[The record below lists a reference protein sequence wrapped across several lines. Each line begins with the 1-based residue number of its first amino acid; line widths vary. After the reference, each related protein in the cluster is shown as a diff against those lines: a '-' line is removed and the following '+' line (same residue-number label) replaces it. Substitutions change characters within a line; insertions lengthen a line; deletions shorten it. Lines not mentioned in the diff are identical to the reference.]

1 MTGVFDELGYAQF
14 NKFSATLANA
24 PEQSSKL
31 QRAVINLATNLDFSG
46 DWTAQKGA
54 EADTAQQDAGT
65 RCLGLP
71 GAKIVKTTAAE
82 TLYRQTVTVSAP
94 GRYTL
99 SAYVKAEGLTGGGA
113 FVRLKVGSG
122 AWTSLPVKGS
132 TADTAWG
139 AGTEGWERVQATGQV
154 DAAGAVQLE
163 LVNASPGGTAWF
175 ACPQLE
181 SGTIANRV
189 NLLVNGDFART
200 QTETNGTRTFPA
212 DWEAQNGLTSSA
224 LNGIVPAAEAD
235 LPACL
240 SGNAT
245 RIEALPSHANQS
257 FVQYISAS
265 GSAGDVYVFGGWA
278 NTRSVAAGGEH
289 FEPSLVVRF
298 LSGGEFKS
306 LDYHKFNTEHAG
318 WQFGCWAIS
327 APVDYDQILIAFA
340 YERNAQT
347 GMFTN
352 LFLHREQFGASF
364 AYDDDKNLISTSNL
378 AGEKS
383 KMEYD
388 GFDNLTSYVRPGAAE
403 EDKYLFTY
411 GDTDGEKKKHLVRTE
426 STPMGAKNHYTY
438 DAYGNRLTAKTQK
451 DGEPALI
458 QSETAWNSEG
468 NYAVSSTDARG
479 HSVTKT
485 VDPDSGLVYNVT
497 DPAGQ
502 SVAYSYDSA
511 NRVTGVQAE
520 VAATDS
526 EPAKVYR
533 NAYTYENDRIKT
545 VSHNTT
551 GSDCDV
557 TYTFDYDDLG
567 RKTTVKVG
575 SQTLSANVYAD
586 DRGGLLKEV
595 QYGNGGKVSYEY
607 DGFDR
612 MTGVKHDGE
621 ASPRYEYEYGANGR
635 AAIVRDHHLNRTAQ
649 TEYDLSERPCRN
661 TIRDAETGELIYRT
675 SLEYDEQN
683 RLKAFREET
692 ADGAHETTFSY
703 DKDNRTTQIRYGSDG
718 QKVEYAY
725 DGLGRVTSR
734 KVTNGT
740 SAYETAYEYETGDA
754 EKYGAGATTP
764 LVKKITQAGMNFEYA
779 YDSRGNITS
788 EKRNGVETKYAYDA
802 LGQLVYVNDPHEG
815 AIWYYKYDQGGNILE
830 KRRYARSADGTQGAL
845 KETVPYEYGDAN
857 WKDKLTKYNGRTITY
872 DAIGNP
878 LDDGERRYEWEA
890 GRRLK
895 KVWVRQKPED
905 GIHDGVDGE
914 SNTTL
919 RIQFTNGNLLTGE
932 TAATTVSAKVLKG
945 EADIT
950 SEYAAS
956 AFVWTRD
963 TGDAAAD
970 ATWNAAHNGVK
981 QFTMNAADL
990 TENVKLTCTLTGTS
1004 PDYGTVYVD
1013 EHMNLIHAPAE
1024 ADANDTL
1031 HLENGILSVET
1042 EGNEYRLNGNVLG
1055 VIRHRLNGSV
1065 TAEAWVYTAAPEK
1078 LVEFKYD
1085 TNGLRTQKKVTDHG
1099 QVVTTEY
1106 IYHGKKLVGLTCGDD
1121 TLHFFYDAQG
1131 RPAKVLFNNG
1141 AYVYAYNVQDDVI
1154 GLLDATGAFVV
1165 KYQYDVWGGVLT
1177 IEGIMADVFG
1187 EMNPIRYRS
1196 YIYDDETMT
1205 YDLRSRR
1212 YSPQFNRFVNAD
1224 KKTQTT
1230 HFNGC
1235 NMYAYVLS
1243 NPVNM
1248 IDLNGTDAVW
1258 IQERESAKQ
1267 HGHSGLM
1274 VQDSQGDWY
1283 YFFWGPASEEV
1294 SPELITGIDRRCIVE
1309 KIDLQGKEILDKDS
1323 IIEILSASSNA
1334 DVARR
1339 ANLITDTYYFE
1350 GDYTK
1355 TYEAIRGYESSDEKY
1370 NLLTNNCVQKTLS
1383 AFCQSDSRFVD
1394 VSYGLLDGTVPN
1406 FAAAKVAL
1414 IPRKKSQFAWRL
1426 LLYNIFFSN

>member
-1 MTGVFDELGYAQF
+1 ML
-14 NKFSATLANA
+14 S
-24 PEQSSKL
+24 
-31 QRAVINLATNLDFSG
+31 RCFSG

-82 TLYRQTVTVSAP
+82 TLYRQTVTVSTP
-94 GRYTL
+94 GKYTL

-113 FVRLKVGSG
+113 FVRLKVGSQSHE
-122 AWTSLPVKGS
+122 SLPVTGS
-132 TADTAWG
+132 TADSAWG
-139 AGTEGWERVQATGQV
+139 AGTEGWERVQVTGQV

-163 LVNASPGGTAWF
+163 LVNASPSGTAWF

-181 SGTIANRV
+181 SGSIANRV
-189 NLLVNGDFART
+189 NLLVNGDFGRT
-200 QTETNGTRTFPA
+200 QTEANGTRTFPA

-265 GSAGDVYVFGGWA
+265 GSAGDIYVFGGWA
-278 NTRSVAAGGEH
+278 NTLSVAAGGEH

-352 LFLHREQFGASF
+352 LFLHREQFGTSF
-364 AYDDDKNLISTSNL
+364 AYDGDKNLISTSNL

-403 EDKYLFTY
+403 EDKYRFTY

-426 STPMGAKNHYTY
+426 STPMGVKNHYTY

-479 HSVTKT
+479 HSVVKT
-485 VDPDSGLVYNVT
+485 VDSDSGLVYNVT
-497 DPAGQ
+497 DPTGQ

-511 NRVTGVQAE
+511 NRVTGVQAN

-575 SQTLSANVYAD
+575 SQTLSTNVYAD
-586 DRGGLLKEV
+586 DRSGLLKEV
-595 QYGNGGKVSYEY
+595 RYGNGGKVSYEY
-607 DGFDR
+607 DEFDR

-621 ASPRYEYEYGANGR
+621 TSPRYEYEYGANGR

-675 SLEYDEQN
+675 ALEYDEQN

-692 ADGAHETTFSY
+692 ADGAHETTFTY
-703 DKDNRTTQIRYGSDG
+703 DRDNRTTQIRYGSDE

-725 DGLGRVTSR
+725 DGLGRIASR
-734 KVTNGT
+734 KVTNGA
-740 SAYETAYEYETGDA
+740 SAYETEYEFVAGDA

-764 LVKKITQAGMNFEYA
+764 LVKKIVQPGMNFEYE
-779 YDSRGNITS
+779 YDSRGNIIS
-788 EKRNGVETKYAYDA
+788 EKRNGAETKYAYDA
-802 LGQLVYVNDPHEG
+802 LGQLIYVNDPHEG

-830 KRRYARSADGTQGAL
+830 KRRYARGADGTQGAL
-845 KETVPYEYGDAN
+845 EETIPYEYGDAN
-857 WKDKLTKYNGRTITY
+857 WKDKLTKYNGQTITY

-905 GIHDGVDGE
+905 GIHDGVDSE

-932 TAATTVSAKVLKG
+932 AAATTVSAKVLKG
-945 EADIT
+945 EEDIT

-963 TGDAAAD
+963 TGNAEAD
-970 ATWNAAHNGVK
+970 AIWNTAHDGVK
-981 QFTMNAADL
+981 EFTVNASELSAD
-990 TENVKLTCTLTGTS
+990 VKLTCTLTGTS

-1013 EHMNLIHAPAE
+1013 ENMNLIHAPAE

-1031 HLENGILSVET
+1031 HLENCILSVET
-1042 EGNEYRLNGNVLG
+1042 PGNEYELNGNILS

-1085 TNGLRTQKKVTDHG
+1085 SNGLRTQKKVTDHG
-1099 QVVTTEY
+1099 ETVATDY
-1106 IYHGKKLVGLTCGDD
+1106 IYHGSQLTGLTCGGN
-1121 TLHFFYDAQG
+1121 TLHFFYDLQG
-1131 RPAKVLFNNG
+1131 MPVQVECNGNVYIYLQNLQGDVLGILNEKGDAVVEYDYAPYGKPQELYASNDRIANLNIFRYR
-1141 AYVYAYNVQDDVI
+1141 AYVWDKDCQLYNLRD
-1154 GLLDATGAFVV
+1154 
-1165 KYQYDVWGGVLT
+1165 
-1177 IEGIMADVFG
+1177 
-1187 EMNPIRYRS
+1187 RY
-1196 YIYDDETMT
+1196 
-1205 YDLRSRR
+1205 
-1212 YSPQFNRFVNAD
+1212 YSPQSMRFL
-1224 KKTQTT
+1224 
-1230 HFNGC
+1230 NGDLRIGKIGDL
-1235 NMYAYVLS
+1235 LS
-1243 NPVNM
+1243 HNISIYCENNPVNRCDYSGYSSVSVLAKFEEFIKGSLQFLPPTPYTSTIIGGAM
-1248 IDLNGTDAVW
+1248 VLGAMVGVAKGIGSFIQSRKAYVARKQAAIKEAIISDASQLTEEQGDIYIYRWHAVENGIYGFVPSDIDDDGLSFSSVYRQGSRGAKLRDIVLAGFTVVPNGTHYSVYPTEFGVPRSETINNWRAQG
-1258 IQERESAKQ
+1258 IES
-1267 HGHSGLM
+1267 
-1274 VQDSQGDWY
+1274 V
-1283 YFFWGPASEEV
+1283 
-1294 SPELITGIDRRCIVE
+1294 
-1309 KIDLQGKEILDKDS
+1309 
-1323 IIEILSASSNA
+1323 
-1334 DVARR
+1334 
-1339 ANLITDTYYFE
+1339 
-1350 GDYTK
+1350 YTIK
-1355 TYEAIRGYESSDEKY
+1355 LFYLCNYP
-1370 NLLTNNCVQKTLS
+1370 Q
-1383 AFCQSDSRFVD
+1383 
-1394 VSYGLLDGTVPN
+1394 
-1406 FAAAKVAL
+1406 
-1414 IPRKKSQFAWRL
+1414 
-1426 LLYNIFFSN
+1426 